1 MYLAIMSV
9 QPITHYKLHLTFEN
23 GEKREFDMN
32 PYINTGIF
40 KDLKDVRIFNSVR
53 VSFDTIEWE
62 NEADLDPEFLY
73 THSTL
78 IKD

>member
-9 QPITHYKLHLTFEN
+9 QPITQNKLHLTFED

-32 PYINTGIF
+32 PYINNGIF

>member
-1 MYLAIMSV
+1 
-9 QPITHYKLHLTFEN
+9 
-23 GEKREFDMN
+23 
-32 PYINTGIF
+32 
-40 KDLKDVRIFNSVR
+40 LKDVRIFNSVR

-73 THSTL
+73 TYSTL